1 MEKIYDI
8 DGVTF
13 IMDTI
18 QKAVETRS
26 VHLKRQLL
34 NTYEHI
40 YRSPQESARSFVNR
54 YARTERA
61 LGTIGVRVYDVYDA
75 EARGARMLERAKLS
89 NEHQRQILVGAGQS
103 LEFDIIKDVLLFQWP
118 EHKAL
123 PPPLHQP
130 GGNKGF
136 RPQHPG
142 GKGKGKGK
150 TSPPVKQTFITEAN
164 EADEIDIGQDPQQ
177 AEPPEEDEGPSR
189 ATRLQSKKK
198 MSSSGTKMTHRWRR
212 SSQ

>member
-75 EARGARMLERAKLS
+75 EARGARMLERAK
-89 NEHQRQILVGAGQS
+89 RAM
-103 LEFDIIKDVLLFQWP
+103 
-118 EHKAL
+118 
-123 PPPLHQP
+123 PP
-130 GGNKGF
+130 KK
-136 RPQHPG
+136 RPAASC
-142 GKGKGKGK
+142 
-150 TSPPVKQTFITEAN
+150 T
-164 EADEIDIGQDPQQ
+164 
-177 AEPPEEDEGPSR
+177 
-189 ATRLQSKKK
+189 QSKRARK
-198 MSSSGTKMTHRWRR
+198 RE
-212 SSQ
+212 